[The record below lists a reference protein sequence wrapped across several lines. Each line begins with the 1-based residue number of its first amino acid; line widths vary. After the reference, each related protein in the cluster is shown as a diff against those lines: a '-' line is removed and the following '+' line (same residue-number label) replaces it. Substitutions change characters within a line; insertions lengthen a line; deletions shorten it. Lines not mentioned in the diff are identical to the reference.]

1 MVCVVCRLSLLAFCV
16 YFSHVCHPIRN
27 SWYHQ
32 YDSKM
37 GTAYIPVYTGYLY
50 IWKHTG
56 EWPILSFIAINR
68 NPLMTIFMENVTWYS
83 SHHCY
88 NYETVPSM
96 KCVFRSIWR
105 EINYN
110 KKNHTGGVK
119 QCCCLWIQIYIDP
132 SPKQQHCRMPNKKYG
147 YQWLP
152 PPRRLHHHHTYCGC
166 TNNST
171 NNNNSTSTTHTTTTT
186 TSAATATHDDGYS
199 PP

>member
-1 MVCVVCRLSLLAFCV
+1 MMMMMMMMMMINLSVTLTYFRIYRTISIYIYIYIGKQSSRIQIYQRQVRLCRMVCVVCRLSLLAFCV

-105 EINYN
+105 EIN
-110 KKNHTGGVK
+110 K
-119 QCCCLWIQIYIDP
+119 
-132 SPKQQHCRMPNKKYG
+132 
-147 YQWLP
+147 
-152 PPRRLHHHHTYCGC
+152 
-166 TNNST
+166 
-171 NNNNSTSTTHTTTTT
+171 
-186 TSAATATHDDGYS
+186 
-199 PP
+199 